1 MRVSLLTA
9 FICFSL
15 ILSACSRGETEKVIS
30 LKHHV
35 VDSLDLSRVL
45 RVTQV
50 VPLDN
55 SVPLGSITRVERNQ
69 AGIFVWSGNRVYIF
83 SDEGKILGQVG
94 RSGRGPGE
102 YVSISN
108 FSLSDHEV
116 LILDGYTRLLIYDL
130 SGDFLRGIDIPYY
143 ASAGKIFGDRI
154 YLDSGYQNGNEKK
167 FHVYSLETLEEENSY
182 QEINDAERTYRHFM
196 RAEHY
201 YVSEDNLL
209 LYHEGLNNRIYQLYP
224 DRAEVVCSF
233 DFWGN
238 TPPDSFFEHKY
249 ENVREVYHSLFEG
262 GYVSGVQKFAS
273 GRGKFF
279 LRYDKAPETKTSAFE
294 ACFAFLDSTDGS
306 SCQSERV
313 YFPGITRA
321 LSSEEITVSLT
332 SSKDISFAFPAD
344 ALLEETRSEGDNPQ
358 LVFAEFL

>member
-9 FICFSL
+9 FIIFSL
-15 ILSACSRGETEKVIS
+15 ILSGCSRGETEKVIS
-30 LKHHV
+30 LKRNV

-69 AGIFVWSGNRVYIF
+69 AGIFVWSKNRIYIF

-130 SGDFLRGIDIPYY
+130 SGDFLRGRDIPYY

-154 YLDSGYQNGNEKK
+154 YLDSGCQNGNEKK

-182 QEINDAERTYRHFM
+182 QEISDAERSYRHFM
-196 RAEHY
+196 KADHY
-201 YVSEDNLL
+201 FVSEDNEL

-224 DRAEVVCSF
+224 DRAEIVCSF
-233 DFWGN
+233 DFWGK

-249 ENVREVYHSLFEG
+249 ENVREVYRSLFEG

-273 GRGKFF
+273 GCGKYF
-279 LRYDKAPETKTSAFE
+279 LRYDKAPETKSLAFE

-306 SCQSERV
+306 FCQSERV
-313 YFPGITRA
+313 YFRDITRS
-321 LSSEEITVSLT
+321 LSSEEMTVSLT

-344 ALLEETRSEGDNPQ
+344 ALLDATKSEGDNPQ
-358 LVFAEFL
+358 LFFAKFL